1 MTATAHALVGA
12 AIASRIPDPA
22 TAIALAIT
30 SHFIMD
36 TIPHWDMGTNWRD
49 RSKRTTGILAIGET
63 IFGFTIAYFLF
74 QGNGIS
80 SVLLIST
87 IIASLI
93 PDWLE
98 TPWYIFFAHNN
109 KNGPKKSA
117 GIWEKLTYQIY
128 KVENN
133 FHSKAQLPLGLIT
146 QVVTVLFFLMLLK

>member
-12 AIASRIPDPA
+12 AIASRVADPA

-49 RSKRTTGILAIGET
+49 RSKSATGLLAIGET
-63 IFGFTIAYFLF
+63 IFGFTIAYFLY
-74 QGNGIS
+74 QGNGIAPA
-80 SVLLIST
+80 LLIAT
-87 IIASLI
+87 IIASLL

-98 TPWYIFFAHNN
+98 TPWYIFFAHSK
-109 KNGPKKSA
+109 KNEPGKKA
-117 GIWEKLTYQIY
+117 GVWEQLSYQIY

-133 FHSKAQLPLGLIT
+133 FHTKAQFPLGLIT
-146 QVVTVLFFLMLLK
+146 QVVTVLFFLILLN